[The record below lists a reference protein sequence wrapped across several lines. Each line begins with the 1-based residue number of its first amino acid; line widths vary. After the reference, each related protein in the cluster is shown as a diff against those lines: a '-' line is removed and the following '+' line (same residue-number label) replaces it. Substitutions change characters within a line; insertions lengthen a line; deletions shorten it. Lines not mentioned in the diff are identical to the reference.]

1 MELNT
6 AERDTG
12 TGRAATD
19 LIEVLR
25 RNEQEYDL
33 REATLYQDF
42 PIYRTDDDGIIESKL
57 LVVSKH
63 YGVIAFGTSEATD
76 SNVQE
81 ELTSASHDL
90 DQVFSCI
97 YSRMIRN
104 KELRKTRTELKF
116 PMRSAIYSPF
126 VSRVPDGLSL
136 DGEVI
141 SSERRL
147 TDFLEQ
153 SRGPDIEPDVY
164 KEVVATL
171 EGSKGLIRSRPRDIQ
186 GKARTSK
193 GVLAAQLESQI
204 AGFDKK
210 QKHGFIRVLDGPQ
223 RIRGLA
229 GSGKTVVLAMKA
241 ALTHL
246 REPEKRILYTFHT
259 KSLYQH
265 IQRLITRFYR
275 QFEDKDPDWSRLQIL
290 HGWGGRSSP
299 GVYYNACRQFGVV
312 PLSYGEATAKTS
324 RNALD
329 FACKE
334 LLKTR
339 SIGPSYD
346 YVFVDEGQDFPASF
360 IRMCAELAEKNRIVW
375 AYDELQSIF
384 QVSTPSPSQIFGAD
398 RQGRPRIELSDD
410 VVLYK
415 CYRNPREILLCAHA
429 LGFGLYGPSIV
440 QMLENKEH
448 WEDLGYVIRS
458 GDFKEGEEVVIER
471 PEENS
476 LTAISKA
483 LPKSEIV
490 CSATFAGVDDE
501 IAFVADSIR
510 KDLGEGLR
518 PDDILVVVVDDR
530 HSKLYLENIAKLL
543 SESGIQTNN
552 MHVDSYGIKDFYLEN
567 HVTLSTVHKAKG
579 NEAFVVYVVGVDALF
594 WRPDVRARNML
605 FISLTRA
612 KGWVRVTGV
621 GQPAEDVKKEIDK
634 ALENVPFLRFKY
646 PSPEQILIMKRDL
659 AAESARKQNAA
670 RKLDEVLKDLT
681 AEEIAALLRQRTS
694 KKGKIG

>member
-1 MELNT
+1 
-6 AERDTG
+6 
-12 TGRAATD
+12 
-19 LIEVLR
+19 
-25 RNEQEYDL
+25 
-33 REATLYQDF
+33 
-42 PIYRTDDDGIIESKL
+42 
-57 LVVSKH
+57 
-63 YGVIAFGTSEATD
+63 
-76 SNVQE
+76 
-81 ELTSASHDL
+81 
-90 DQVFSCI
+90 
-97 YSRMIRN
+97 
-104 KELRKTRTELKF
+104 
-116 PMRSAIYSPF
+116 
-126 VSRVPDGLSL
+126 
-136 DGEVI
+136 
-141 SSERRL
+141 
-147 TDFLEQ
+147 
-153 SRGPDIEPDVY
+153 
-164 KEVVATL
+164 
-171 EGSKGLIRSRPRDIQ
+171 
-186 GKARTSK
+186 
-193 GVLAAQLESQI
+193 
-204 AGFDKK
+204 
-210 QKHGFIRVLDGPQ
+210 
-223 RIRGLA
+223 
-229 GSGKTVVLAMKA
+229 
-241 ALTHL
+241 
-246 REPEKRILYTFHT
+246 
-259 KSLYQH
+259 
-265 IQRLITRFYR
+265 
-275 QFEDKDPDWSRLQIL
+275 
-290 HGWGGRSSP
+290 
-299 GVYYNACRQFGVV
+299 
-312 PLSYGEATAKTS
+312 LSYGEATAKTS